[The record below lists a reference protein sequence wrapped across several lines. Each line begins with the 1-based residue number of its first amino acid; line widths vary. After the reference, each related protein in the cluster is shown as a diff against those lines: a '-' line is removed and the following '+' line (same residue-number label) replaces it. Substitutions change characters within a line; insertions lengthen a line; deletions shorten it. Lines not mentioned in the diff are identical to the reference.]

1 MSIAAIRR
9 VFCGDTDEITPYSIG
24 VRPLYCFFPYANGS
38 SLPDAYKK
46 CLAVLEMP
54 DAQID
59 AVPYVGL
66 VYRFP
71 EATIAIPKTIQLS
84 FRLRQITEIPLKI

>member
-1 MSIAAIRR
+1 MFIAAIRR

-24 VRPLYCFFPYANGS
+24 VRPLYYFFSYANGS
-38 SLPDAYKK
+38 GIPDTYKT
-46 CLAVLEMP
+46 CIAVLEMP

-66 VYRFP
+66 VYHLP

-84 FRLRQITEIPLKI
+84 FRLRQISEIPPKI